1 MNANAFAIVPT
12 GWLLRASHTT
22 LTHWQFGGLSM
33 EFVQNHPSVRMRDPN
48 DVCKKVEKFTNDKPE
63 HLLVIADFDHTLSR
77 TKNHVGE
84 ECCIS
89 YGVFEMDALRRSPER
104 ANCFAKL
111 TEKYL
116 PIELSTTMTSEEKA
130 PYMVEWWQK
139 SNDYILETKYTEDD
153 IEDLVAK
160 SSIDLRWQ
168 KSNDYILETKYTEDD
183 IEDLVAKSS
192 IDLRWQKS
200 NDYILETKY
209 TEDDIEDL
217 VAKSSIDLRDD
228 VDLMIHDLDRHA
240 VPLLIF
246 SAGIGNIID
255 ICLRKKMVNVPKNVH
270 LVSNMM
276 LFDAEGIAC
285 GFSEPLIHTF
295 CKNGSMIEKCPSLRK
310 EIAGRFN
317 VLLLGDSLGGTS
329 FLYINTSSTWCD
341 ITFEGI
347 ACGFSEPLIHTFCKN
362 GSMIEKCPSLR
373 KEIAGRF
380 NVLLLGDSLGDLH
393 MADGYRPNG
402 DEITVLKIG
411 FLNRAFDTHYEK
423 FLDGFD
429 IVLVD
434 DQTMHLPRHLIQ
446 KITANDV
453 ICRE

>member
-1 MNANAFAIVPT
+1 MPSEGV
-12 GWLLRASHTT
+12 L
-22 LTHWQFGGLSM
+22 
-33 EFVQNHPSVRMRDPN
+33 QNV
-48 DVCKKVEKFTNDKPE
+48 KA
-63 HLLVIADFDHTLSR
+63 LQVIADFDHTLSR
-77 TKNHVGE
+77 TKNHAGE

-104 ANCFAKL
+104 AKCFAQL

-139 SNDYILETKYTEDD
+139 SNDYILETKYTENE

-160 SSIDLRWQ
+160 SSIDLR
-168 KSNDYILETKYTEDD
+168 
-183 IEDLVAKSS
+183 
-192 IDLRWQKS
+192 
-200 NDYILETKY
+200 
-209 TEDDIEDL
+209 
-217 VAKSSIDLRDD
+217 
-228 VDLMIHDLDRHA
+228 
-240 VPLLIF
+240 
-246 SAGIGNIID
+246 
-255 ICLRKKMVNVPKNVH
+255 VPKNVH

-285 GFSEPLIHTF
+285 RFSEPLIHTF
-295 CKNGSMIEKCPSLRK
+295 CKNGSMIERCPSL
-310 EIAGRFN
+310 
-317 VLLLGDSLGGTS
+317 S
-329 FLYINTSSTWCD
+329 
-341 ITFEGI
+341 
-347 ACGFSEPLIHTFCKN
+347 
-362 GSMIEKCPSLR
+362 

-423 FLDGFD
+423 FLRGFD

-434 DQTMHLPRHLIQ
+434 DQTMHLPRHLIH
-446 KITANDV
+446 KIAATDAV
-453 ICRE
+453 CRE

>member
-1 MNANAFAIVPT
+1 
-12 GWLLRASHTT
+12 
-22 LTHWQFGGLSM
+22 M

-160 SSIDLRWQ
+160 SSIDLR
-168 KSNDYILETKYTEDD
+168 
-183 IEDLVAKSS
+183 
-192 IDLRWQKS
+192 
-200 NDYILETKY
+200 
-209 TEDDIEDL
+209 
-217 VAKSSIDLRDD
+217 DD

-276 LFDAEGIAC
+276 LFDA
-285 GFSEPLIHTF
+285 
-295 CKNGSMIEKCPSLRK
+295 
-310 EIAGRFN
+310 
-317 VLLLGDSLGGTS
+317 
-329 FLYINTSSTWCD
+329 
-341 ITFEGI
+341 EGI